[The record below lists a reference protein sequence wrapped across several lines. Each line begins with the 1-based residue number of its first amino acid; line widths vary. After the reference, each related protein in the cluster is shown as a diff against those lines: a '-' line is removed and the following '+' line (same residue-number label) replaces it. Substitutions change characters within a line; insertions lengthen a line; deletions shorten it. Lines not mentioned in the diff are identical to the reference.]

1 MSLENKIREVFK
13 KSLRE
18 DASYDSTTQPNLY
31 ELNNFLRKSGY
42 KLAEVIPHQD
52 KKVPE
57 LIILPI
63 KESYL
68 YPEISHDI
76 EEGEFY
82 IKVVEH
88 GLLVASDVEEIIKGY
103 TTSLGVVQHLESLE
117 LEKLEINTED
127 EE

>member
-1 MSLENKIREVFK
+1 MSLENKIREAIK

-42 KLAEVIPHQD
+42 KLSEVISQKD
-52 KKVPE
+52 KEVPE

-103 TTSLGVVQHLESLE
+103 TTAIGVVEHLESLD
-117 LEKLEINTED
+117 LTKLELSD